1 MYNTVG
7 FARPLAFLLAAGLLF
22 FLAPLAAAHGGGTPQ
37 LVNEPTGPYW
47 LSVWTSPDPP
57 QAGKPLHFTVGL
69 AEPGSGR
76 EAGAPVLGVE
86 VIVTMSPAQ
95 GMAPPVQAAATN
107 ANAAN
112 RLFYEADLTLTETGV
127 WSVEIG
133 VAGREGSGS
142 ASFQLEVVEAN
153 GTNWLLW
160 GGGGALVIAALYFVV
175 GRRGT

>member
-1 MYNTVG
+1 MNTTTG
-7 FARPLAFLLAAGLLF
+7 AARLLALLLAMSLLLV
-22 FLAPLAAAHGGGTPQ
+22 LAPLAAAHGGGVPQ

-76 EAGAPVLGVE
+76 EAGAPVLGAE
-86 VIVTMSPAQ
+86 VLVTVSPAQ
-95 GMAPPVQAAATN
+95 GTAPPVQASAKN

-112 RLFYEADLTLTETGV
+112 RMFYEADLTLPATGV

-133 VAGREGSGS
+133 VAGSEGEGS
-142 ASFQLEVVEAN
+142 ASFDLEVVEAS
-153 GTNWLLW
+153 GANWLLW
-160 GGGGALVIAALYFVV
+160 GGGGVLVIAALYLVV

>member
-1 MYNTVG
+1 MNRTAG
-7 FARPLAFLLAAGLLF
+7 LARPLALLLAVSLLLF
-22 FLAPLAAAHGGGTPQ
+22 LVPLAVAHGGGTPQ

-47 LSVWTSPDPP
+47 LSAWTSPDPP

-76 EAGAPVLGVE
+76 EAGAPVLGAE
-86 VIVTMSPAQ
+86 VLVTMSPAQ

-112 RLFYEADLTLTETGV
+112 RLLYEADLTLPETGL

-133 VAGREGSGS
+133 VAGGEGGGR
-142 ASFQLEVVEAN
+142 ASFQLEVVEAT

-160 GGGGALVIAALYFVV
+160 GGSGALVIAALYFVV

>member
-1 MYNTVG
+1 MNNTAG
-7 FARPLAFLLAAGLLF
+7 FARPLALLLAASLLF
-22 FLAPLAAAHGGGTPQ
+22 FLAPLVAAHGGGTPQ

-57 QAGKPLHFTVGL
+57 QAGKSLHFTVGV

-76 EAGAPVLGVE
+76 EAGAPVLGTE
-86 VIVTMSPAQ
+86 VLVTVAPEQ
-95 GMAPPVQAAATN
+95 GTAPPVQAAATN

-112 RLFYEADLTLTETGV
+112 RLFYEADLTVPETGV

-175 GRRGT
+175 GRRGS